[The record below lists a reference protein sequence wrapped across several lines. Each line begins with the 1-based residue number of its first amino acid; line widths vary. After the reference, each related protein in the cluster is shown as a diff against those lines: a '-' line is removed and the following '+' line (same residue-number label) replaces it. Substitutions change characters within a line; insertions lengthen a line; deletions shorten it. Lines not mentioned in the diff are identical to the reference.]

1 MLIKNSKYGFS
12 FVVPDDYNEI
22 PKEKY
27 REYNIDSSTL
37 HVFVKLKDGEPYT
50 ISLNRDDSAENE
62 QEYLE
67 LVDCNAK
74 NMETLGMKIDERA
87 FKTDGR
93 ARVDTF
99 YSSFRGLRF
108 ATRFTVIRGIMVAC
122 SVEIK
127 EKGDEQDRIL
137 AALYDSIEEI

>member
-1 MLIKNSKYGFS
+1 MLIRNEEYGFS
-12 FVVPDDYNEI
+12 FVVPDDYREI

-27 REYNIDSSTL
+27 GEYNIDSSTL
-37 HVFVKLKDGEPYT
+37 HVFVKVKDNEPYT
-50 ISLNRDDSAENE
+50 ISLNRDDSVENE
-62 QEYLE
+62 QEYSE
-67 LVDCNAK
+67 LLYCNAK
-74 NMETLGMKIDERA
+74 NMETIGMKIEERT

-99 YSSFRGLRF
+99 YSRFRGLRF

-127 EKGDEQDRIL
+127 EKGDENDLIL